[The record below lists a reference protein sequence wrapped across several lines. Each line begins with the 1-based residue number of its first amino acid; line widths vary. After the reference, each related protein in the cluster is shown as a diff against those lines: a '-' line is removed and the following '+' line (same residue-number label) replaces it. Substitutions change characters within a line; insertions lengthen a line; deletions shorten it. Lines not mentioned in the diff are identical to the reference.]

1 MSPKAVPSQSLS
13 RPPVTLLT
21 KRAYVDL
28 LRTASAAC
36 RYIAAR

>member
-1 MSPKAVPSQSLS
+1 MSPKARAAKL
-13 RPPVTLLT
+13 PVILLT

-36 RYIAAR
+36 RSYTAR

>member
-1 MSPKAVPSQSLS
+1 MTADGGTGK
-13 RPPVTLLT
+13 TLT

-36 RYIAAR
+36 LPI

>member
-1 MSPKAVPSQSLS
+1 MSVQA
-13 RPPVTLLT
+13 PPVTLLT

-36 RYIAAR
+36 RHHAAR

>member
-1 MSPKAVPSQSLS
+1 MQAQVLS
-13 RPPVTLLT
+13 AGSTVTRATVKNLT

-36 RYIAAR
+36 R